1 MSNELVAMA
10 LLCAVVGLGL
20 TFADGRAAWLA
31 AGGLAGTAVIAWSL
45 PVPGSFDSMILS
57 VLWLSMVV
65 TAALALLPRGF
76 SQGGPVVI
84 GVNGGAWIGAL
95 GSVSSSLAQLALILP
110 LALLFI
116 PGKWLSSRGHAIVA
130 KVVLSWMMAVAALSF
145 LVSLM
150 PTPGYVPDHM
160 E

>member
-1 MSNELVAMA
+1 MSNALVAMA
-10 LLCAVVGLGL
+10 LMCAVVGLAL
-20 TFADGRAAWLA
+20 TFAHERAAWVA
-31 AGGLAGTAVIAWSL
+31 AGGLAATAVVAWSL
-45 PVPGSFDSMILS
+45 PVPGSFDSLILS
-57 VLWLSMVV
+57 GLWLSTVA
-65 TAALALLPRGF
+65 TAALALFPIGF
-76 SQGGPVVI
+76 SQGGSIAVA
-84 GVNGGAWIGAL
+84 VNGGAWIGAL
-95 GSVSSSLAQLALILP
+95 GSVSSSFAQLALILP